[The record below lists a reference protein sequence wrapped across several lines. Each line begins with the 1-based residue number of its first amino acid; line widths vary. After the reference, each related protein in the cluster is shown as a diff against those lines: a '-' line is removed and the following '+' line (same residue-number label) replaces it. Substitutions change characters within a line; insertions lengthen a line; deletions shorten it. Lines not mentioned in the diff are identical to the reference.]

1 MAHSVMEEWEDKLGI
16 QKSECGLRPVGAIGA
31 YAPEGRLKKRRRE
44 GAKLGSWED
53 EKVGKKKLRRWEN
66 EKVGKKQD

>member
-1 MAHSVMEEWEDKLGI
+1 
-16 QKSECGLRPVGAIGA
+16 
-31 YAPEGRLKKRRRE
+31 LKKRRRE

-53 EKVGKKKLRRWEN
+53 EKVGKKKLRRWEDEKMRRSEY